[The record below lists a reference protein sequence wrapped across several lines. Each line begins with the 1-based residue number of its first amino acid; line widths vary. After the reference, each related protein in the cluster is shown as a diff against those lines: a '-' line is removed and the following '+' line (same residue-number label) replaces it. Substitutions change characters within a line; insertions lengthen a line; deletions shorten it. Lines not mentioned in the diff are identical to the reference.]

1 MTFLLILSQ
10 LLSATPVM
18 PLSVTATDDALAMFA
33 NPAGLSTYRGFNI
46 YYLYKIDRWKIT
58 ANSSLAGQIGPL
70 GFSWIPGSPFSYGLG
85 LGVKLGDYVS
95 FGTRFFHRYA
105 NYWNI
110 GMLIRPAKAIS
121 LGASWPD
128 INYQDWRAVIAGIG
142 IRPFGNRLT
151 LFAETKLD
159 SIKKAWLGFFAQ
171 PVKGIE
177 LKGMVKTDWSFSV
190 GIDLSF
196 GKTGIGYSG
205 AKLKTSD
212 NFENSIYLRFN
223 QDIRP
228 SLVPTQ
234 SRFLTLKLS
243 GQIQDMKPGFSLMG
257 PNVKRTTYDI
267 LKLLNRAK
275 DDKTIQGLILTLEE
289 PNLSFAQAWELRE
302 ALQAIK
308 GQGKKII
315 VYAPHLS
322 TNTYL
327 IASVADLIISH
338 PLGDMIIP
346 GMYSQVSFVKGTL
359 KKLGVEA
366 EYERVGKYKNAPEML
381 TEDSLSPAYR
391 EVVNSVLDDY
401 YGYFLSTTGQAR
413 NFTKE
418 EFQKKIDYG
427 FFTADSA
434 RQAGLIDTFAYADN
448 LDSVLESRLGKIR
461 KVSESNY
468 LSQTFHKS
476 NWVEPSSKIDI
487 IYATGSISQGE
498 SGTDLLNGEMTIG
511 SNTISR
517 AIKKARQD
525 KSVKAIIL
533 RVDSPGGDGFAS
545 DLIWREIEIAKKSK
559 PVIVSM
565 GPVAASGGYYI
576 SCNSDKIFALPTTIT
591 GSIGVFNLKLVM
603 AGLYDKIGMKNEII
617 KRGEHADAMS
627 ENRKF
632 TLEEEQIMQKWL
644 DDFYGQ
650 FVNKVAK
657 GRNKSY
663 DYIDSIAQGRVWTGN
678 QAKAIGLVD
687 TLAGFFSA
695 IDYAKAK
702 AKIDEVKIE
711 FLPKSRGG
719 FFGPM
724 MSWVWNRLFIP
735 HYE

>member
-33 NPAGLSTYRGFNI
+33 NPAGLATYRGFNI
-46 YYLYKIDRWKIT
+46 YYLYKIDKWKIT
-58 ANSSLAGQIGPL
+58 ENSSLAGQIGPI

-110 GMLIRPAKAIS
+110 GMLIRPAKSIS
-121 LGASWPD
+121 LGATWPD
-128 INYQDWRAVIAGIG
+128 INYQNWRAVIAGIG

-151 LFAETKLD
+151 LFAETELD
-159 SIKKAWLGFFAQ
+159 TMQKIWFGIFGQ

-177 LKGMVKTDWSFSV
+177 LKGMIKTDLSFSF

-212 NFENSIYLRFN
+212 KIEHSVYLRFN
-223 QDIRP
+223 KDIRP

-243 GQIQDMKPGFSLMG
+243 GQIQDIKPGFSLMG
-257 PNVKRTTYDI
+257 PDVQRTTYDI

-275 DDKTIQGLILTLEE
+275 DDSTIQGIILTLEQ
-289 PNLSFAQAWELRE
+289 PDLSFARAWEIRD

-315 VYAPHLS
+315 VYSPHLS
-322 TNTYL
+322 TNTYF

-338 PLGDMIIP
+338 PLGDVIIP

-359 KKLGVEA
+359 QKLGIEA
-366 EYERVGKYKNAPEML
+366 EYERVGKYKNAPEIL

-401 YGYFLSTTGQAR
+401 YGYYLNTTAQAR

-434 RQAGLIDTFAYADN
+434 RNAGLIDTFAYADN
-448 LDSVLESRLGKIR
+448 LDSVLENKFGKIR
-461 KVSESNY
+461 KISESNY
-468 LSQTFHKS
+468 LGQTYDKS
-476 NWVEPSSKIDI
+476 DWVEPANKIDV

-498 SGTDLLNGEMTIG
+498 SGTDLLNGGMTIG
-511 SNTISR
+511 SNTLSR

-545 DLIWREIEIAKKSK
+545 DLIWRELEIAKKSK

-576 SCNSDKIFALPTTIT
+576 SCNGNKIFALPTTIT
-591 GSIGVFNLKLVM
+591 GSIGVFDLKLVM
-603 AGLYDKIGMKNEII
+603 AGLYDKIGLKNEII

-627 ENRKF
+627 DNRKF
-632 TLEEEQIMQKWL
+632 TPEEERIMQKWIE
-644 DDFYGQ
+644 DFYGQ

-657 GRNKSY
+657 GRNKPY
-663 DYIDSIAQGRVWTGN
+663 AYIDSIAQGRVWTGN
-678 QAKAIGLVD
+678 QAKTIGLVD

-695 IDYAKAK
+695 IDYAKAQ
-702 AKIDEVKIE
+702 AKIKEVKME
-711 FLPKSRGG
+711 FLPKTRSGL
-719 FFGPM
+719 FSPM
-724 MSWVWNRLFIP
+724 MSWVWNRLLIP